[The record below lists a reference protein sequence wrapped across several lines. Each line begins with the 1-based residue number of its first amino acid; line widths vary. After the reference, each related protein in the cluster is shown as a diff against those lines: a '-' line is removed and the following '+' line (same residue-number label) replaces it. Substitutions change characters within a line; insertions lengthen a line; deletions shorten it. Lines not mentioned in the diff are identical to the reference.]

1 MWIPVRYIFISKKRL
16 TKEWQE
22 ATVVAGWNSHTQT
35 NASNTHI
42 WPSRK
47 GLYGAWGCLPWTL
60 AGTNI
65 GGEKSIRGKGVVVGV
80 QWLLQQHR
88 RRGKAFS
95 SLVVFLKR
103 VVGIAESMYVKMQ
116 GRKHMV
122 EEYEWG
128 RRPSHWAA
136 EG

>member
-1 MWIPVRYIFISKKRL
+1 MR
-16 TKEWQE
+16 
-22 ATVVAGWNSHTQT
+22 
-35 NASNTHI
+35 
-42 WPSRK
+42 
-47 GLYGAWGCLPWTL
+47 
-60 AGTNI
+60 
-65 GGEKSIRGKGVVVGV
+65 
-80 QWLLQQHR
+80 WLLQQNR

-103 VVGIAESMYVKMQ
+103 AVRTAESMYVKIR

-136 EG
+136 EGW

>member
-1 MWIPVRYIFISKKRL
+1 MVHGVACHGP
-16 TKEWQE
+16 WQ
-22 ATVVAGWNSHTQT
+22 A
-35 NASNTHI
+35 HI
-42 WPSRK
+42 QEVERAFGRK
-47 GLYGAWGCLPWTL
+47 GGGV
-60 AGTNI
+60 I
-65 GGEKSIRGKGVVVGV
+65 GVR
-80 QWLLQQHR
+80 WLLQQHR

-103 VVGIAESMYVKMQ
+103 AVGTAKSMYVKMR